1 VIGVQRPAEIVNYG
15 SMGTAPAILSGA
27 LAAGAVSSLGL
38 TLMASVRRRRRDLAV
53 LKTVGFTRRQLAA
66 TVTWQ
71 SLTAVTMGV
80 AVGGPAGVAVGRALW
95 QLFAAQIDVVPYPSV
110 PLRAVA
116 LVIAG
121 ALALA
126 ALVALIPGRAA
137 GRVPAATLLHAE

>member
-1 VIGVQRPAEIVNYG
+1 
-15 SMGTAPAILSGA
+15 
-27 LAAGAVSSLGL
+27 
-38 TLMASVRRRRRDLAV
+38 
-53 LKTVGFTRRQLAA
+53 
-66 TVTWQ
+66 
-71 SLTAVTMGV
+71 MGV
-80 AVGGPAGVAVGRALW
+80 AVGVPAGVAAGRALW

-137 GRVPAATLLHAE
+137 GRTPAATLLHAE